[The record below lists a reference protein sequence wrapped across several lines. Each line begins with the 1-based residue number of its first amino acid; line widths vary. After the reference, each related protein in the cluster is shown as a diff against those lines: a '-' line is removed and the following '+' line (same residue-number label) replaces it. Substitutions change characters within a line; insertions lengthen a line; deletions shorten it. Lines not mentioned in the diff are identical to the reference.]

1 MKVLALEVAGVRVYR
16 EFRRIEFSRG
26 LNVVV
31 GPNRAGKTSL
41 ADALAAALYGA
52 ERTRSGPLA
61 KSDLKSWSR
70 DEGADGGEFRTA
82 VELEFR
88 GERHRL
94 ERDLGAGKA
103 RLLAPGDGGWRVRTA
118 DAQAVA
124 AAVKEMTG
132 LDRADLFLATAYLR
146 QGDLARVSKEEN
158 LVRMGELLRGI
169 VSGVP
174 EADLS
179 EVLARLRAAQRDVK
193 SEDLKGHRPA
203 NPREYD
209 RLLQER
215 EKVQRRV
222 AESEDAFR
230 LVLSLSERKADLE
243 GKLPG
248 EARRLEEVRA
258 FLDRWRRK
266 AALEKEMADAN
277 AEADA
282 LGRRLRRMRE
292 IRDELH
298 RVQEGLGEIGDAD
311 GLIQAVAEKIPALRA
326 GREAAQRR
334 LDELRREVAR
344 LTAER
349 DALREEV
356 FGSGRLEVFH
366 ESARAIEEG
375 LPLWEEALRRR
386 EEVLARAA
394 GEFPSWGKI
403 AFAFLLFALVFGTPL
418 LYRAATGRLSPYL
431 FAFFG
436 LSFPVLLWAVLLLNR
451 RLLRNFRVGAPPAQ
465 PEAGEAEPEE
475 EMAALFR
482 TLGVES
488 AAEARAGLRRYR
500 DALPGL
506 RSAEE
511 LCRRAG
517 REREEV
523 ERQARDLDADLQAV
537 LRRFGVESEEALLRR
552 HDRAGEILRRREDL
566 MAREKELLAEGSE
579 GEVADRLDE
588 ADRRRRDLRR
598 EMEEEGLGLFHPSAA
613 ELDEWRREE
622 VSLAQR
628 VEADRAD
635 LIRVRARLEEKAGG
649 ELLSPET
656 LGERLQEIDER
667 LRELDLLHRAYGVA
681 VETLEEAARELEDS
695 YLPRLQGTV
704 EGHFRSL
711 VGRDFGLDLTTGWPA
726 VTVALPDNPRVD
738 LRNLSCGTAD
748 QLYLSL
754 RAASLE
760 VLGGEEPL
768 PLILDDPFVH
778 YDDPSRQRGLE
789 WLRRAAARTQ
799 VIFLAAREEYAGWA
813 ERTAGKGETRV
824 LRLG

>member
-1 MKVLALEVAGVRVYR
+1 
-16 EFRRIEFSRG
+16 
-26 LNVVV
+26 
-31 GPNRAGKTSL
+31 
-41 ADALAAALYGA
+41 
-52 ERTRSGPLA
+52 
-61 KSDLKSWSR
+61 
-70 DEGADGGEFRTA
+70 
-82 VELEFR
+82 
-88 GERHRL
+88 
-94 ERDLGAGKA
+94 
-103 RLLAPGDGGWRVRTA
+103 
-118 DAQAVA
+118 
-124 AAVKEMTG
+124 
-132 LDRADLFLATAYLR
+132 
-146 QGDLARVSKEEN
+146 
-158 LVRMGELLRGI
+158 
-169 VSGVP
+169 
-174 EADLS
+174 
-179 EVLARLRAAQRDVK
+179 
-193 SEDLKGHRPA
+193 
-203 NPREYD
+203 
-209 RLLQER
+209 
-215 EKVQRRV
+215 
-222 AESEDAFR
+222 
-230 LVLSLSERKADLE
+230 
-243 GKLPG
+243 
-248 EARRLEEVRA
+248 
-258 FLDRWRRK
+258 
-266 AALEKEMADAN
+266 MADAN

-298 RVQEGLGEIGDAD
+298 RVQEGLGEVGDAD

-349 DALREEV
+349 DALREEAA
-356 FGSGRLEVFH
+356 RLEVFQ

-386 EEVLARAA
+386 EEVLARAKDDRAA
-394 GEFPSWGKI
+394 GGFPSWGKI
-403 AFAFLLFALVFGTPL
+403 AFAFLIFALVFGTPL
-418 LYRAATGRLSPYL
+418 LYWAATGHLPPYL

-451 RLLRNFRVGAPPAQ
+451 RLLRNFRLGAQPAQ
-465 PEAGEAEPEE
+465 PEAGEAEPGE

-517 REREEV
+517 RDLEEV
-523 ERQARDLDADLQAV
+523 DGQARGLDADLQAV
-537 LRRFGVESEEALLRR
+537 LQRFGVESEEALLRR
-552 HDRAGEILRRREDL
+552 HDRAGELLRRREDL

-598 EMEEEGLGLFHPSAA
+598 EMEEKGLDLFHPSAA

-622 VSLAQR
+622 ASLAQR
-628 VEADRAD
+628 VEADRAE
-635 LIRVRARLEEKAGG
+635 LIRVRVRLEEKTGG

-656 LGERLQEIDER
+656 LGERLQEIGER
-667 LRELDLLHRAYGVA
+667 LRELDLLHRAYGA
-681 VETLEEAARELEDS
+681 AAETLEEAARELEDS
-695 YLPRLQGTV
+695 YLPRLQGAV

-711 VGRDFGLDLTTGWPA
+711 VGREFGLDLTTGWPA

-738 LRNLSCGTAD
+738 LRNLSRGTAD

-760 VLGGEEPL
+760 LLGGEEPL

-799 VIFLAAREEYAGWA
+799 VIFLAAREEYASWA
-813 ERTAGKGETRV
+813 EQTAGESEIRV
-824 LRLG
+824 LRLGTAGPG